1 MDKQRCLGRPQMRTL
16 LDKGA
21 DPNTEDLSRQRPLDL
36 AESKHRTRV
45 VQLLESRNAQRRPK
59 SPAPVV
65 ETHGKS
71 SRKPLL
77 EGSLVFRKDL
87 KLCGPSELRR

>member
-1 MDKQRCLGRPQMRTL
+1 MDKQRCLGVRKRARVNGQLL

-21 DPNTEDLSRQRPLDL
+21 DPNTEGFSKQRPLDL
-36 AESKHRTRV
+36 AESKHRTCV

-59 SPAPVV
+59 SLAPMV

-71 SRKPLL
+71 SRESLL
-77 EGSLVFRKDL
+77 EGSLPTR
-87 KLCGPSELRR
+87 